1 GYPLDVYFL
10 FHCIY
15 DFTNPQKLGLS
26 CRDIERLLHSM
37 LADDAVRPAFQSFGV
52 ACDSGLRLKTPP
64 LKIVNQH
71 RRRHRKLKAKPNSSR
86 SGFQPDMSDW
96 KSDLRFCETL

>member
-1 GYPLDVYFL
+1 MPL
-10 FHCIY
+10 
-15 DFTNPQKLGLS
+15 
-26 CRDIERLLHSM
+26 IERLLHSM
-37 LADDAVRPAFQSFGV
+37 LADDAVRAAFQSFDV

-71 RRRHRKLKAKPNSSR
+71 RRRHRQPEARLNSSR

-96 KSDLRFCETL
+96 KSDLRFYETL